1 MSRVPDDTTIPS
13 SKHRVA
19 AKRNKTDQDG
29 TRNFRRSATSFPP
42 NISQPFK
49 ITTWKTRNKNSEEFE
64 HLNLLR
70 IRTAKK
76 ARDMSTFAAHNI
88 SGGHKDLIHDVAFD
102 WYGDRMGR
110 FLTVPGLFSV
120 GYFPIVNF
128 LKDISLSD
136 KCQPRYLPIMELYPS
151 CFAHQEKL
159 PPGLIPITILPIYWR
174 SSTHQ
179 IFTHHQIIAHQ
190 RKYNLVYY

>member
-1 MSRVPDDTTIPS
+1 MIWQAFGLMKLGSDSLCEERLVCQCQGMSVPQKLAIEWQRGQAELWTHDNHTKALKPIRKPVTS
-13 SKHRVA
+13 SETESSRHR
-19 AKRNKTDQDG
+19 Q
-29 TRNFRRSATSFPP
+29 
-42 NISQPFK
+42 
-49 ITTWKTRNKNSEEFE
+49 
-64 HLNLLR
+64 
-70 IRTAKK
+70 KK
-76 ARDMSTFAAHNI
+76 
-88 SGGHKDLIHDVAFD
+88 
-102 WYGDRMGR
+102 
-110 FLTVPGLFSV
+110 VPGLFSV

-179 IFTHHQIIAHQ
+179 IFTYHQIIGHQ
-190 RKYNLVYY
+190 RKYNLVYYWWVVFTCF

>member
-1 MSRVPDDTTIPS
+1 M
-13 SKHRVA
+13 
-19 AKRNKTDQDG
+19 
-29 TRNFRRSATSFPP
+29 
-42 NISQPFK
+42 
-49 ITTWKTRNKNSEEFE
+49 
-64 HLNLLR
+64 
-70 IRTAKK
+70 
-76 ARDMSTFAAHNI
+76 
-88 SGGHKDLIHDVAFD
+88 
-102 WYGDRMGR
+102 
-110 FLTVPGLFSV
+110 VPGLFSV

-174 SSTHQ
+174 SSTHK